1 MDVKTKIS
9 KAIAEVKRENMECNA
24 LLLGKKEMEEVNKIP
39 IDTAGLKWTRNTSAI
54 WSMNLIAVDKDS
66 FCKAVYITDR
76 EEEQKKLFVEL
87 TSK

>member
-1 MDVKTKIS
+1 MDVKTKIT
-9 KAIAEVKRENMECNA
+9 KAVMEVKRFDRECNA
-24 LLLGKKEMEEVNKIP
+24 LLLGKKEMEEANKLP

>member
-1 MDVKTKIS
+1 MDVKTKIT
-9 KAIAEVKRENMECNA
+9 KAVMEVRRFDRECNA
-24 LLLGKKEMEEVNKIP
+24 LLLGKKEMEEANKLP

-54 WSMNLIAVDKDS
+54 AVEKDS

-76 EEEQKKLFVEL
+76 EEEQKKLFGEL